1 MTYMKDITVAIIG
14 TSLFSK
20 AIAAEF
26 AQHGATVGLVVEG
39 CERPMVEVIVEE
51 QDRRQS
57 HKFLCTSDWS
67 WIQEATCVVTS
78 LIGEEL
84 LSACRRMAPYMHDG
98 QMLAVFP
105 GYFMVEPIT
114 QIFRDA
120 GKPSVL
126 VCELTSSPVVCDA
139 QGDGTIHIHKRK
151 NKLKI
156 AGIDAD
162 AGQRAL
168 NCLKDYLPMLA
179 LAKNAVETSLE
190 NINTILHPLPLLMN
204 LATVE
209 RAPQRFRHFID
220 GIDQNISRLMHLMDE
235 ERLAVGAA
243 LGLTLDPVLS
253 HLKSYYGDND
263 ARTIYEYIHTPECPY
278 DDIRGFGLASRYI
291 TLDVPGLIVPTAK
304 LARSL
309 NIPTP
314 LHDACIALAS
324 PFL

>member
-1 MTYMKDITVAIIG
+1 MKDTTIAIIG

-26 AQHGATVGLVVEG
+26 ANHGATVGMVADTCDQSLVHFE
-39 CERPMVEVIVEE
+39 VEE
-51 QDRRQS
+51 QGHRKN

-67 WIQEATCVVTS
+67 WISETTCVVTS
-78 LIGEEL
+78 LVGEGL
-84 LSACRRMAPYMHDG
+84 LAACRRMAPYMHDG
-98 QMLAVFP
+98 QLLAVFP

-114 QIFRDA
+114 RIFKEA
-120 GKPSVL
+120 GKSSVL
-126 VCELTSSPVVCDA
+126 ICELTSSPVVCDA

-156 AGIDAD
+156 AGTDIAV
-162 AGQRAL
+162 GQQAL
-168 NCLKDYLPMLA
+168 TCLQEYLPMLA
-179 LAKNAVETSLE
+179 LAKNALETSLE

-204 LATVE
+204 LVSVE
-209 RAPQRFRHFID
+209 RAPQQFRHFID
-220 GIDQNISRLMHLMDE
+220 GVDEHISRLMHLMDE

-243 LGLTLDPVLS
+243 LGLELDPVLS

-263 ARTIYEYIHTPECPY
+263 AHTIYEYIHTPECPY

-291 TLDVPGLIVPTAK
+291 TLDVPGLIVPTTK

-314 LHDACIALAS
+314 LHDACIALAT
-324 PFL
+324 PFLP

>member
-1 MTYMKDITVAIIG
+1 MKDTSIAIIG

-26 AQHGATVGLVVEG
+26 ASHGATVG
-39 CERPMVEVIVEE
+39 MVADTCGQSTVQFDVEE
-51 QDRRQS
+51 LDHRQT
-57 HKFLCTSDWS
+57 HTFLCTTDWS
-67 WIQEATCVVTS
+67 WISETTCVVTS
-78 LIGEEL
+78 LVGEEL
-84 LSACRRMAPYMHDG
+84 LAACRRMAPYMHEG
-98 QMLAVFP
+98 QLLAVFP

-114 QIFRDA
+114 RILADA
-120 GKPSVL
+120 GKSSVL

-139 QGDGTIHIHKRK
+139 LGDGTIHIHKRK

-156 AGIDAD
+156 AGIDA
-162 AGQRAL
+162 AEGLQAL

-190 NINTILHPLPLLMN
+190 NINTILHPLPVLMN

-209 RAPQRFRHFID
+209 HAPQRFRHFID
-220 GIDQNISRLMHLMDE
+220 GVDEHISHLMHLMDD

-243 LGLTLDPVLS
+243 LGLELDPVLS

-291 TLDVPGLIVPTAK
+291 TLDVPGLIVPTTK

-314 LHDACIALAS
+314 LHDACIALAT
-324 PFL
+324 PFLP